1 MALSNFLKNF
11 IEDNIELIE
20 NKDWDNLIIQ
30 WSKEADEAV
39 VYKDSWFVDLKQVIT
54 SLGYDVLK
62 ETTVVRRKLM
72 IEEIRISIDHL
83 NNINLLL
90 DAHNINKVEVIKCL
104 PNIWLGFSLDDLYDL
119 VDYVAKTYFN
129 ATVHEHFI
137 YIP

>member
-1 MALSNFLKNF
+1 MELSNFLKNF

-20 NKDWDNLIIQ
+20 NKDWNNLIIQ
-30 WSKEADEAV
+30 WSKNANEAA
-39 VYKDSWFVDLKQVIT
+39 VYKDNWFVDLKQVIT

-72 IEEIRISIDHL
+72 IDEIRASIDHL

-90 DAHNINKVEVIKCL
+90 DEHDVNKFAVINCL

-129 ATVHEHFI
+129 ATVHELFI
-137 YIP
+137 HIP